1 MAVSFSYER
10 EVDMN
15 LLDRIN
21 ESLILAQWQ
30 TYGGWDVKG
39 LATIFIVICICVG
52 IAGVVYN
59 NSPFMK
65 ELVGKIPGWF
75 WSIIGLG
82 LLGLVALY
90 VIRGCL

>member
-1 MAVSFSYER
+1 
-10 EVDMN
+10 MN
-15 LLDRIN
+15 FLSKINDSLL
-21 ESLILAQWQ
+21 LAQLQ
-30 TYGGWDVKG
+30 NLGGWDVKG
-39 LATIFIVICICVG
+39 LAIIFIIICICVG
-52 IAGVVYN
+52 IAGIVYN

-90 VIRGCL
+90 VIKGCL